1 VAGCVAERAG
11 LERLQSDELADHSN
25 LDRAECWGE
34 LMRWLLPL
42 FCCASLL
49 AQVPGAP
56 GRTTGPGN
64 STHSVYFSPGLGT
77 ITCSGSSCSYTSG
90 SVSPSSQVAFGNLH
104 FTSTHDAD
112 FNLGGAYGSG
122 TGQMQVSCNGGATWM
137 TIAEG
142 SGSVGGAV
150 AYSYST
156 PVCSGVSNLNTLL
169 FRAFLGGGGAS
180 SFNMS
185 FESPS
190 SVTISW

>member
-1 VAGCVAERAG
+1 
-11 LERLQSDELADHSN
+11 LQPDELADHPDGN
-25 LDRAECWGE
+25 RFECRGE
-34 LMRWLLPL
+34 LMRWPLLL
-42 FCCASLL
+42 LICCASVL

-64 STHSVYFSPGLGT
+64 STHSFDFSPGLGT
-77 ITCSGSSCSYTSG
+77 ITCSGSTCSFTSS

-104 FTSTHDAD
+104 FSSTTDAS
-112 FNLGGAYGSG
+112 FNVGGAFGSG
-122 TGQMQVSCNGGATWM
+122 TGQMQVSCNGGTTWM

-142 SGSVGGAV
+142 TGIVGGGV
-150 AYSYST
+150 SYGYST

-190 SVTISW
+190 SVHITW